1 MKQRLIKTSV
11 FFLSLVAVIAA
22 GCKFA
27 ASFDKVDAV
36 YADSASF
43 DKTELVLETGATEM
57 LSLSVT
63 PDSVQQ
69 YQSVSVS
76 YSYNT
81 DLLSNVT
88 YDNYSF
94 MFTAVKAGTAYIE
107 AQVAGATARCKV
119 QITGVD
125 RPVIPYPY
133 IYASKDY
140 IRLTPDET
148 QTIVASLAG
157 GTPGDSMAYT
167 WSIDKPAVAQ
177 IQGEG
182 NACRV
187 TGISAGI
194 AKITVRHEKALY
206 GYSILVNVSSDGQA
220 VPYLTTEQNV
230 VSIHKSE
237 NPKATIA
244 VSLKNPDSP
253 IADTESG
260 FTYTIADAEGQV
272 IACAPFSIEP
282 NGRTCTIT
290 ALERGTALLRVTHAA
305 APYSLDILV
314 VVTEIIDNAYI
325 EVDKSYVTVTGDAAA
340 VVTASITNASLDA
353 YKRDDFIYTFSS
365 GAENYIDYS
374 VFGGEQEDDG
384 KGDQII
390 ISGKKTGQVKLTIS
404 HPACSAS
411 RSVTITIKDITAESS
426 SADTYITTSQNYIR
440 TAVGNESTPV
450 TLIVKNADASTKD
463 LLKWEIQNIAADGS
477 DAPVI
482 ELESYDGSVSLL
494 PSRAAS
500 AQTFFAQAKI
510 KPLAVGQAVISVSHP
525 DGIYAT
531 DIIVKVL
538 DKGSSGDAEKTLIL
552 SAQSTFYTIQNGT
565 TLDTS
570 VLISGTDLAT
580 DEDTKIRWT
589 SSSNDITVSASGVDA
604 VITAPPSG
612 SGRKE
617 AVITVS
623 HPDAD
628 YPVNITVV
636 SYDDETDLEGYRYL
650 YTDTPYIS
658 LKPKEYANVQVHGA
672 GYSEAELETLRWDVE
687 PESPFTFST
696 VDTALALIEGSEVG
710 VGTITALLGTQKVV
724 ITVTVLPEEITL
736 PENPQY
742 LTTAQNVVT
751 LDAVDD
757 TAEITVSA
765 IGIQGAEGTLRWD
778 VADSSIA
785 DITPAGLVCHVTA
798 KAVGKTTITVSHP
811 ESENALS
818 IVVHVGDTHQYH
830 NEDIG
835 YIALSHQSI
844 ELEKDG
850 ANAVFYARLSHTET
864 DEIAESGFTFKIQD
878 SQIARI
884 TPAATG
890 NSCIVTPVSFGQTVI
905 EVHHPD
911 ARYPAELIVAV
922 NDSSQGEPVP
932 YLTTEQN
939 VISVLSS
946 DMVSAQVKLI
956 NASSYGASGWNW
968 VSAEPAIV
976 DVVANNGDTALLAGN
991 EPGTTVIT
999 VSHEAAP
1006 QTLELIVTCID
1017 SAIAQAAPWINV
1029 STNIVHLAKNSSCT
1043 LTAEM
1048 VGGSET
1054 SQNAFLWSSSS
1065 PQQVY
1070 LQGSGSAAEVTGL
1083 SKGIS
1088 YISVRNSEYPDAYT
1102 KTIQVIVEEDVEEG
1116 YAISVPEKIY
1126 RLDPTST
1133 ESTTIVAEL
1142 VNGDDADNADF
1153 VWWADDYS
1161 LFDLNAVN
1169 NEALITPTGVSGQ
1182 TYIHIEHKKV
1192 LMPTDILV
1200 LVSEYDTFAFS
1211 QTSKKINEGNIAF
1224 VEMEVPLT
1232 GGETWIEYSSSAPEI
1247 CAVTGNTSVCM
1258 IAGLKDGSATVRAS
1272 LMSDAGRI
1280 AQSDMAV
1287 IVNNVEEGDPVI
1299 DVASTLITLDLH
1311 ESQIVR
1317 ASISGEQISESESHE
1332 LIWETSNPDVVS
1344 LLQTE
1349 TNISKGNSAHL
1360 TAKKAG
1366 EAVITVSH
1374 PDYDV
1379 SVDIWVKVPDVQ
1391 ELDIS
1396 LSQVYM
1402 ELFKDDGSVTIEAMV
1417 TNGTSDDYN
1426 NITWS
1431 AAKVGGVNIVSIS
1444 NQAQGRTC
1452 NIVPRNPGQTTV
1464 RAQLPNGKYA
1474 DCIVV
1479 VNDAAEILLSTK
1491 AVHVNPGY
1499 SETVSYTLNP
1509 PDAKV
1514 EWLALAS
1521 SSGGSFGEDASQ
1533 FFTFTVNEA
1542 AQTITINGIREG
1554 TGSIQGFFSSTSG
1567 ETASITV
1574 YVEYNY
1580 DVNFDTSVVS
1590 CEPTKDITVPFDVF
1604 PFDLEVEVKIKPDN
1618 ANLVVKEI
1626 QHDKATGKG
1635 NIILTP
1641 LGEQKDIRVQFSAT
1655 NPNDKVNTPIIRE
1668 KTVHLYYNDYTITPR
1683 FHYRSGSFSRYDE
1696 TNNMLYLGDGEE
1708 YVFYLDIAE
1717 ELADIENLKVSYA
1730 PATSNA
1736 DKNYQLAA
1744 NVSGGLIVFEEDD
1757 KGEEDG
1763 ERRWRIKHTN
1773 DVVQKEFWLLN
1784 KELQFKYTKEEYRLE
1799 PIYRNL
1805 LCGETYTKITTDAYG
1820 DPQTTTATALC
1831 ANAYKY
1837 PYSSKVYHRG
1847 ACLTETTVKLID
1859 HYEEKK
1865 EVTAS
1870 DILTTR
1876 TPNEAIVS
1884 WYEDRDSNLVGQ
1896 WNGEAILPFAKKY
1909 SDAFRIFGMSYTK
1922 ASKQYFDIL
1931 YWHGSPDPHYQKIQK
1946 ITKKAQSVYSAVWWA
1961 VNPDGSENDTPAYV
1975 YNIGKPTYSPAS
1987 TVETLE
1993 PVYVS
1998 INPMVISD
2006 SVFKANPNY
2015 YLPPGTL
2022 KRGTGL
2028 GSDSE
2033 SYNYSEKIL
2042 HAYAERT
2049 VTKDTSLAAAQPQG
2063 QGQIIVTYNAVG
2075 SSTEIT
2081 KRIPVTVEVRNCEYH
2096 CETDWKAYTD
2106 SDGNKYWKRG

>member
-94 MFTAVKAGTAYIE
+94 MFTAVKAGATYIE

-140 IRLTPDET
+140 ISLTPDET

-253 IADTESG
+253 IAETESG

-272 IACAPFSIEP
+272 IADAPFSIEP

-340 VVTASITNASLDA
+340 VVTASITN
-353 YKRDDFIYTFSS
+353 
-365 GAENYIDYS
+365 AENYIDYS

-510 KPLAVGQAVISVSHP
+510 KPLAAGQAVISVSHP

-538 DKGSSGDAEKTLIL
+538 ERGSSGDAEKTLIL
-552 SAQSTFYTIQNGT
+552 SAESTFYTIQNGT
-565 TLDTS
+565 TLDTA
-570 VLISGTDLAT
+570 VLISGTNLGT
-580 DEDTKIRWT
+580 DEQTKLKWT

-710 VGTITALLGTQKVV
+710 VGTITASLGTQKVV

-905 EVHHPD
+905 EVNHPD

-939 VISVLSS
+939 VISVLSG
-946 DMVSAQVKLI
+946 DMVSAQVKLV

-976 DVVANNGDTALLAGN
+976 DVAANNGDTALLAGN

-999 VSHEAAP
+999 VSHTASP

-1349 TNISKGNSAHL
+1349 TNVSKGNSSSL

-1763 ERRWRIKHTN
+1763 ERRWRIKHKN
-1773 DVVQKEFWLLN
+1773 DVVNSNFYLLEKN
-1784 KELQFKYTKEEYRLE
+1784 LQFEIQEIEYYTDKIAHTVRCGDTYPNVDDEGYPISSSTGGSVSSYKTYYCSNYFSGNHSLNCSTTKTYYTRSGEKSRVISSTKLSTFNPNNAIRAWTYKLYLGLLDRWDASAQWAVPVNSAYSAAFQRYGVNWRISGSHTGWSYGNQKCIYSYTSGWNDGTASFNGFKEVDVSSHIFSNGRFNGQATFRTQRIKPVYEAWE
-1799 PIYRNL
+1799 PIV
-1805 LCGETYTKITTDAYG
+1805 IS
-1820 DPQTTTATALC
+1820 Q
-1831 ANAYKY
+1831 
-1837 PYSSKVYHRG
+1837 
-1847 ACLTETTVKLID
+1847 
-1859 HYEEKK
+1859 
-1865 EVTAS
+1865 
-1870 DILTTR
+1870 
-1876 TPNEAIVS
+1876 
-1884 WYEDRDSNLVGQ
+1884 
-1896 WNGEAILPFAKKY
+1896 
-1909 SDAFRIFGMSYTK
+1909 
-1922 ASKQYFDIL
+1922 
-1931 YWHGSPDPHYQKIQK
+1931 
-1946 ITKKAQSVYSAVWWA
+1946 
-1961 VNPDGSENDTPAYV
+1961 
-1975 YNIGKPTYSPAS
+1975 
-1987 TVETLE
+1987 ETLQ
-1993 PVYVS
+1993 
-1998 INPMVISD
+1998 
-2006 SVFKANPNY
+2006 KNPNFY
-2015 YLPPGTL
+2015 KPYQQLQRCKGHGWTNE
-2022 KRGTGL
+2022 G
-2028 GSDSE
+2028 E
-2033 SYNYSEKIL
+2033 
-2042 HAYAERT
+2042 ERRRDCPAVITNTAAKAT
-2049 VTKDTSLAAAQPQG
+2049 VTKDISLAATQPRG